1 MVWLKVQLRYLGLL
15 VAALLLLSACN
26 TSASPEATPTSV
38 PVFSLPTHLPLESNA
53 AQPDS
58 WPALPDDFFFL
69 RAGQVWYWPA
79 GGEPEALVQV
89 TDSEIVDYRVTP
101 DGVTVAY
108 RTAAGALGTVNRK
121 TGDQVRIT
129 LPNRRAYV
137 GFSLAPDGT
146 SVSVSD
152 AEGLWLVTLPD
163 GTLTQLLGNPA
174 SEAGLTTTWLPNAW
188 SSDGRWL
195 LANLASSDNYP
206 LYLIDVQSARF
217 RKVQDGCQ
225 GEVPQAAWSGDNL
238 WVSTSEC
245 GAAGDLALLE
255 IAGDSDWPVLRR
267 SPEAFAGKL
276 VPFGWMALPGDRLA
290 FANYDAGAGV
300 PSGLY
305 SLEADGTLAT
315 LLSAACVTAADG
327 SCIPVEWGLVTW
339 APDARAFVLAGVE
352 GTAVV
357 GDLEAGALWDM
368 RALLQGATNFQW
380 GLP

>member
-1 MVWLKVQLRYLGLL
+1 MGSLIHQPRFLYMAMVG
-15 VAALLLLSACN
+15 LLLLSAC
-26 TSASPEATPTSV
+26 TTASAPEAAATPV
-38 PVFSLPTHLPLESNA
+38 PNFALPEHLPLESTA
-53 AQPDS
+53 AQPDA
-58 WPALPDDFFFL
+58 WPTLPDDLFFL
-69 RAGQVWYWPA
+69 RAGQVWRLPA
-79 GGEPEALVQV
+79 GGSPETLVQV
-89 TDSEIVDYRVTP
+89 TDSEIVDYRVTS

-108 RTAAGALGTVNRK
+108 RTADGALGTVNRK

-146 SVSVSD
+146 AVSVSD

-174 SEAGLTTTWLPNAW
+174 SEAGLTTTWLPGAW

-225 GEVPQAAWSGDNL
+225 GEVPQAAWSGANL

-255 IAGDSDWPVLRR
+255 IAADSDWPVLRR
-267 SPEAFAGKL
+267 SPEAYAGKL

-305 SLEADGTLAT
+305 FLEADGTLAT
-315 LLSAACVTAADG
+315 LLSASCVAAADG

-339 APDARAFVLAGVE
+339 AHDARAFVLTGVE
-352 GTAVV
+352 GTVV
-357 GDLEAGALWDM
+357 IGDLEAGALWDM
-368 RALLQGATNFQW
+368 RALLGDATLFQW
-380 GLP
+380 ALP